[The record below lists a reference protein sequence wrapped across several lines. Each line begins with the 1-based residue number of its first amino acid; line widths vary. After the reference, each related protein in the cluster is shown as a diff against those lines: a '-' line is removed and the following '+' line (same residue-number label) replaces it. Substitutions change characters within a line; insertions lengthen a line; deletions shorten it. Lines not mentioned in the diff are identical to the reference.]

1 MKFLKNLDTRQ
12 RAMVVAVTLPIIL
25 FFCISPLS
33 TWSYQALSSPVA
45 PKNIKVVQKSNELD
59 LLWDKNKEFD
69 LKGYRIQLDRAGNKV
84 NEYFTKETSY
94 LITGLE
100 NGVEYRVKLYS
111 EDDSSNKSSGVE
123 FNAIP
128 NIEKNSFSANID
140 PNVDN
145 FNNFIVIN
153 LVLGSVLL
161 LIGTLWALFFKIK
174 KITFFTIGMFPSL
187 SAVPFLGLSLSLLLS
202 VNATVNKFIF
212 STGVCLAYGIGIYLL
227 LLTVNI
233 LNTSVYVKIP
243 LEQAAKASQFIFS
256 LITSYLTL
264 IFVYGSELDFILKLI
279 FISSVIFYFSYSC
292 IWFLR
297 EISLQQVLFRS
308 LNILF
313 LMSLAVVIFSVWPVN
328 YVYAMLS
335 TAVIFY
341 ILLSMSLEMR
351 TNLTKYVWLEYSVL
365 ILLITV
371 LLVSNSVWGINGL
384 LF

>member
-33 TWSYQALSSPVA
+33 TWSYQVLSAPFA

-59 LLWDKNKEFD
+59 LLWDGNKEFD

-145 FNNFIVIN
+145 FNNFIIVN
-153 LVLGSVLL
+153 LVFGALLL
-161 LIGTLWALFFKIK
+161 LIGTLWTLFFKIK

-187 SAVPFLGLSLSLLLS
+187 AAVPFLGLTLSLLLS

-212 STGVCLAYGIGIYLL
+212 SMGVSLAYGAGIYLL

-256 LITSYLTL
+256 LITTYLTL
-264 IFVYGSELDFILKLI
+264 IFVYGSELDFFLKLI
-279 FISSVIFYFSYSC
+279 FIASVIFYFSYSC

-313 LMSLAVVIFSVWPVN
+313 LMSLAVVIFSVWPIN